1 LPLNANHYH
10 LTANLMY
17 VCVCYG
23 VTDKAIQR
31 AADDGVREVTELTM
45 RTGLGSNCGSCHEM
59 AKEIL
64 SEAHARNRFPLPIL
78 QAA

>member
-1 LPLNANHYH
+1 
-10 LTANLMY
+10 MY

-31 AADDGVREVTELTM
+31 AADEGVREVSELTM
-45 RTGLGSNCGSCHEM
+45 RTGLGSNCGSCQEM
-59 AKEIL
+59 AAELLKA
-64 SEAHARNRFPLPIL
+64 AHARNAFPLPVL